1 MIAEVRVTTCTERRD
16 GYIKQA
22 LLLSAVAFEPGE
34 GISLSFEDQG
44 ILPEK
49 IIRVDPSLRRTFGT
63 ESLVVAAKKCR
74 LVHVGMVLYCSRL
87 DSD

>member
-49 IIRVDPSLRRTFGT
+49 LIPASTMSTSISAGSSVSTHRYAGHLVLRV
-63 ESLVVAAKKCR
+63 
-74 LVHVGMVLYCSRL
+74 
-87 DSD
+87 